1 VDLKEDILALD
12 DVMDN
17 VYTMQKSN
25 IEGRGINLIYR
36 KEIICPWIIGD
47 ELLIKQVLMNI
58 LGNAA
63 KFTPE
68 GGYIHFSVKQEN
80 VSMHHVDT
88 IFTCADTGCGM
99 SQQFLNHI
107 WDTFSQERGKNTSQT
122 KGTGLGMAISKLLV
136 DAMGGKIR
144 VESQLKGGSVFQ
156 VTLRSKVSKVS
167 PGTEVDESV
176 NQEIRPTGKILLA
189 EDNELNA
196 EILMEILEGEGFEVV
211 LARNGQEAVDRFRE
225 SEENAIRI
233 ILMDMQMPIMDG
245 CEATGLIRSMER
257 PDAKTVRIFACTANN
272 FNEDRERAEQS
283 GMDDFLS
290 KPVDVQILL
299 KKLSR

>member
-1 VDLKEDILALD
+1 
-12 DVMDN
+12 
-17 VYTMQKSN
+17 
-25 IEGRGINLIYR
+25 
-36 KEIICPWIIGD
+36 
-47 ELLIKQVLMNI
+47 
-58 LGNAA
+58 
-63 KFTPE
+63 
-68 GGYIHFSVKQEN
+68 
-80 VSMHHVDT
+80 
-88 IFTCADTGCGM
+88 
-99 SQQFLNHI
+99 
-107 WDTFSQERGKNTSQT
+107 
-122 KGTGLGMAISKLLV
+122 
-136 DAMGGKIR
+136 
-144 VESQLKGGSVFQ
+144 LKGGSVFQ
-156 VTLRSKVSKVS
+156 VTLRSKISKVS
-167 PGTEVDESV
+167 PGTEVEESV